1 MFLKRLLYHGA
12 DILGLRR
19 EKGYRCIM
27 VSLFLDCVGD
37 MVSIFLD
44 YTGSIRKYGVNIF
57 GLRGEYGV
65 DIFGFA

>member
-1 MFLKRLLYHGA
+1 
-12 DILGLRR
+12 
-19 EKGYRCIM
+19 
-27 VSLFLDCVGD
+27 

>member
-1 MFLKRLLYHGA
+1 VKNGVEFLDCA
-12 DILGLRR
+12 QFSPCSRR
-19 EKGYRCIM
+19 YRCIM

-57 GLRGEYGV
+57 GLRREYGV